1 MKKRKNK
8 KNSKAAEKALKVTI
22 NGKEETVYEQET
34 PETEANKSMTFSNW
48 EEKRQAEQEVAASQE
63 HPDEDEFN
71 WDSEEDKVFKE
82 DPKVVPPFQ
91 KKKTKLY
98 AKGKTGAAKPV
109 KRVAAT
115 IAFAAVIGTGLGLF
129 ALNISGNKEAS
140 APASLEDSLGSQTA
154 KAGDTSADKQ
164 TSGAEKQAAQ
174 TEGTYKTYAV
184 QAGKFSNEKGAETL
198 TEQLTEKG
206 YSAVSLS
213 KDDGYTYVI
222 AGLASEKEVSQQLG
236 QVLIDSDFEAWG
248 GKELSL
254 DRKSV
259 V

>member
-1 MKKRKNK
+1 MKGGSGIEKRKNK

-34 PETEANKSMTFSNW
+34 PENETDKNMTFSNW
-48 EEKRQAEQEVAASQE
+48 EEKRRAEQEVAASHE

-82 DPKVVPPFQ
+82 DPKVVPPYQ

-98 AKGKTGAAKPV
+98 AKGKAGAAKPV

-140 APASLEDSLGSQTA
+140 APASLDDSLAAKRQKPEILLLINKAQAQKNRRHQLKVHIKRTLYKPENSQM
-154 KAGDTSADKQ
+154 KRVPK
-164 TSGAEKQAAQ
+164 
-174 TEGTYKTYAV
+174 
-184 QAGKFSNEKGAETL
+184 
-198 TEQLTEKG
+198 
-206 YSAVSLS
+206 
-213 KDDGYTYVI
+213 
-222 AGLASEKEVSQQLG
+222 
-236 QVLIDSDFEAWG
+236 
-248 GKELSL
+248 
-254 DRKSV
+254 R
-259 V
+259 

>member
-91 KKKTKLY
+91 KKKTKL
-98 AKGKTGAAKPV
+98 ALM
-109 KRVAAT
+109 
-115 IAFAAVIGTGLGLF
+115 VI
-129 ALNISGNKEAS
+129 LNM
-140 APASLEDSLGSQTA
+140 
-154 KAGDTSADKQ
+154 
-164 TSGAEKQAAQ
+164 
-174 TEGTYKTYAV
+174 
-184 QAGKFSNEKGAETL
+184 F
-198 TEQLTEKG
+198 
-206 YSAVSLS
+206 
-213 KDDGYTYVI
+213 
-222 AGLASEKEVSQQLG
+222 
-236 QVLIDSDFEAWG
+236 
-248 GKELSL
+248 
-254 DRKSV
+254 
-259 V
+259 